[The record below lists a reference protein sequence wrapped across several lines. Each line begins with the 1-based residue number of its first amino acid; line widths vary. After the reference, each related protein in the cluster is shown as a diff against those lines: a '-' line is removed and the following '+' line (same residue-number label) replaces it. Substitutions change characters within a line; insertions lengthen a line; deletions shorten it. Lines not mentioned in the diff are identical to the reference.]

1 MLLPGLILF
10 IFFLFLSAF
19 FSSSETAFIA
29 TSPYKL
35 DYREKKGSRRAKLV
49 KRLLARIDNLLA
61 TILVGNTLVNVAA
74 ASVATLIFISFI
86 PNKNQAVFLATLT
99 TTFLI
104 LLLAEITPK
113 TYAAH
118 NPLKV
123 SFLFAHPIRF
133 FIVVFF
139 PLVKIFTF
147 LSNLF
152 FRYSRR
158 KRETWPSTLTEE
170 EIKVLLTTGM
180 IREKMSSLRRKMI
193 SGVLDIGSR
202 PIKEIMI
209 PRPQVRALEIGLSFE
224 KILDVVLSA
233 EFSRFPVYRGR
244 QDNIEGWIHTKDI
257 IPYIIDNKE
266 INIYD
271 ILRKPFFVPE
281 SASVEKVLIQMQEN
295 TVHLAFVVDEFG
307 NMEGIITL
315 EDIIE
320 EIVGEIQDEY
330 DIKAEDW
337 LMKAGGNIYLIR
349 GDVPIKDINQRLPL
363 ELPDKVEYTTLAGFF
378 LYEFGKMPKV
388 KDVLEYREHKFIVER
403 MEKRQISLIRIV
415 LKGIKEGFSDEGHRD
430 Q

>member
-1 MLLPGLILF
+1 MLLPSLILF
-10 IFFLFLSAF
+10 IFFLLLSAF

-29 TSPYKL
+29 SSPYKL
-35 DYREKKGSRRAKLV
+35 DHREKKGSKRAKLV
-49 KRLLARIDNLLA
+49 KRLLARVDNLLA

-74 ASVATLIFISFI
+74 ASVATFIFLSFI

-99 TTFLI
+99 TTLLI

-123 SFLFAHPIRF
+123 SFLFAHPVRF
-133 FIVVFF
+133 FVVIFY

-147 LSNLF
+147 LSKLF
-152 FRYSRR
+152 FRFSRK
-158 KRETWPSTLTEE
+158 KRETSPSALTEE
-170 EIKVLLTTGM
+170 EIKALLTTGM
-180 IREKMSSLRRKMI
+180 IRDEMSSLRRKMI

-202 PIKEIMI
+202 PIKEIMV
-209 PRPQVRALEIGLSFE
+209 PRPQVKALEIGLSFK
-224 KILDVVLSA
+224 KIKEAVISA
-233 EFSRFPVYRGR
+233 EFSRLPVYRGR
-244 QDNIEGWIHTKDI
+244 LDNIEGWIHTKDI
-257 IPYIIDNKE
+257 IPYLIDNKE
-266 INIYD
+266 FNIYN

-281 SASVEKVLIQMQEN
+281 SASLEKALLQMMEN

-330 DIKAEDW
+330 DAKAEDW
-337 LMKAGGNIYLIR
+337 LIKAGKNIYLIR

-363 ELPDKVEYTTLAGFF
+363 ELPEKVEYTTLAGFF
-378 LYEFGKMPKV
+378 LYEFGRIPKV
-388 KDVLEYREHKFIVER
+388 KDVLEYREHKFVVER
-403 MEKRQISLIRIV
+403 MNKRHISLIRVV
-415 LKGIKEGFSDEGHRD
+415 LKAIKEGSSDEGHRD

>member
-1 MLLPGLILF
+1 MLLPSLILF
-10 IFFLFLSAF
+10 IFFLLLSAF

-29 TSPYKL
+29 T
-35 DYREKKGSRRAKLV
+35 RAKLV
-49 KRLLARIDNLLA
+49 KRLMARVDNLLA

-118 NPLKV
+118 NPLRV

-147 LSNLF
+147 FSNLF
-152 FRYSRR
+152 FRFSRR

-193 SGVLDIGSR
+193 SGVLDIGAR

-224 KILDVVLSA
+224 KILEVVLSA

-244 QDNIEGWIHTKDI
+244 LDNIEGWIHTRDI
-257 IPYIIDNKE
+257 IPYIIDKKE

-363 ELPDKVEYTTLAGFF
+363 ELPEKVEYTTLAGFF

-403 MEKRQISLIRIV
+403 MDKRQISLIRVV